1 MCTYIYM
8 CIYNFPYQAHK
19 KHNTLYELICVYR
32 IIQYVLLPNQICF
45 FTPGIHL
52 YDKMYTRGSNVQNK
66 CGSNSYYST
75 TVTMVTTTKRI
86 KQKTQQ
92 MFFYFFKTLSYLTL
106 TQQQDYKYTYIKAKR
121 DVYLYFILQFNIVNL
136 FFFNIN
142 IIVENVNLFPG

>member
-1 MCTYIYM
+1 
-8 CIYNFPYQAHK
+8 
-19 KHNTLYELICVYR
+19 
-32 IIQYVLLPNQICF
+32 
-45 FTPGIHL
+45 
-52 YDKMYTRGSNVQNK
+52 
-66 CGSNSYYST
+66 
-75 TVTMVTTTKRI
+75 
-86 KQKTQQ
+86 